1 MNRRICC
8 FTFLFSFFFIRGGAQ
23 VKYDAFHYGTEDGLP
38 QKTVMDIIQDKKGFM
53 WFSTWDGICSFDGN
67 SFHAYKAVKN
77 GRRLMKNKMYL
88 DRYGFIWVRSHENDI
103 YRFDPRHETFS
114 TPNFTGILKK
124 EKFLAD
130 SVIVTSSGTLWF
142 INKHLGGICFKDSA
156 LTPTFIARRPNS
168 RIHDVYVDKEQNSW
182 LLTENGLYQLSSKP
196 EIINAY
202 FTNGQGFFCALETG
216 REIFFASRAG
226 RIYIYNKDSSKF
238 RLVTVETTKAIHSLK
253 KVDDNRLL
261 IAASSNEFF
270 IYDCRDGKIE
280 KHKLPDVLGH
290 QPVSILSVFIDHQKN
305 AWFETNRPSDI
316 FKFSTSSNTTKLFTV
331 KRGDLTNDNSFSA
344 RFMIWEDI
352 NNHLWI
358 NPSDGVFSFYNA
370 EKDQLMPVS
379 DLYPSNPSYAAM
391 VLYAAFSDKQGDLW
405 ISTRSQGLG
414 KIVFSDP
421 VFKTLTVNP
430 GGDNN
435 VRSIL
440 EDDQHRIW
448 IATKGQKIAVYS
460 PDLKKI
466 GYVTEDGEIGT
477 GKPLSGAAYTMMQ
490 DAHHNIWIGTKGNGV
505 YKLIPGS
512 SGKKFKISHF
522 LKDKKDPYSLSD
534 DKIYKIFAD
543 SRKRIWIGTYS
554 GGLNLA
560 DNDIEGRFYNLKNTF
575 TNYPVNY
582 AFVRDIAEDRSGKLY
597 VGTTQGLLVLSQN
610 SGKNGLFGLKG
621 YNQKLGS
628 KGFSG
633 LDVFNICTASNGKIY
648 IAVFG
653 GGMNVVAAKDAAGY
667 PATFFNYSE
676 ANGLASNL
684 TMQIKEDVQHRLW
697 IISESDVTRFDQSSR
712 SFENYNNINRLIKG
726 EIFSEGGVIIAR
738 SGQIMLGTTGGLVVG
753 DPYKIKK
760 DTFKTY
766 VALTGLQLA
775 NRNVPIGA
783 GSILS
788 QHIDDTKLLRLNYK
802 QNFITLE
809 FAALNFTDTKQIKYA
824 YKLDGVDSSWV
835 DTKERSAKYINLAP
849 GNYTFHVRSTNG
861 TGKWLDNDHML
872 EIKIVPAFWQTGWA
886 LLLYIVT
893 GLAIIFF
900 TARAAVLFFRMRDRL
915 QLEREQTDMK
925 TNFFTDISHEIRT
938 PLTMVVSPVEN
949 ILVNE
954 QINPAVHHQLQ
965 LVLKNAKRMLRLV
978 NQILDF
984 RKIQNQL
991 LYVSETAIGEYVSN
1005 IAVDFAESAKLEKI
1019 NLEVNDRSRGQ
1030 KIWVDPD
1037 SIEKMM
1043 FNLLSNAVKHTPPN
1057 KTIVVDIFR
1066 ADSQIAIQVKDS
1078 GAGMSSEILKKLFSR
1093 FVSYH
1098 PDKNKP
1104 STGIGLSIVKEIVE
1118 RHGAKIEVNSEEK
1131 KGSTFTIFFQTG
1143 RAHFK
1148 DVENVIFSD
1157 TMKVPGAHLSQ
1168 PHLLVPEQPEEPAG
1182 SDQETILLIED
1193 DNDLREY
1200 IAGLLAKNYH
1210 LLQAGDGVSG
1220 LTIAQKETPDFIISD
1235 IMMPEMNGIEF
1246 LDELRKQPGTSHIP
1260 LIFLTA
1266 KTDPD
1271 TEITAYEHGAD
1282 GFITKPFNTQMLK
1295 SRIKTIIEQRKR
1307 LYDSFHQQAES
1318 PNEKI
1323 LAQPNNHFIDANKR
1337 FLSAVKT
1344 EIENNISDNEFNV
1357 DALISAMSTSR
1368 SVFVKK
1374 IKSLTGQSPIEFM
1387 RQVKIRYAAKLIDTQ
1402 QHSIKEVS
1410 HLIGIN
1416 DTKYFSQRFKEIM
1429 GVLPSEYKNKNAQG
1443 NSE

>member
-1 MNRRICC
+1 
-8 FTFLFSFFFIRGGAQ
+8 
-23 VKYDAFHYGTEDGLP
+23 
-38 QKTVMDIIQDKKGFM
+38 
-53 WFSTWDGICSFDGN
+53 
-67 SFHAYKAVKN
+67 
-77 GRRLMKNKMYL
+77 
-88 DRYGFIWVRSHENDI
+88 
-103 YRFDPRHETFS
+103 
-114 TPNFTGILKK
+114 
-124 EKFLAD
+124 
-130 SVIVTSSGTLWF
+130 VIVTPLGAIWL
-142 INKHLGGICFKDSA
+142 IDKRLGGVCFKDSA
-156 LTPTFIARRPNS
+156 LTPTFIASPPNS
-168 RIHDVYVDKEQNSW
+168 RIRDVYVDKEQHTW
-182 LLTENGLYQLSSKP
+182 LLTENGLYRLYPKL
-196 EIINAY
+196 EIKKAY
-202 FTNGQGFFCALETG
+202 FSNGQGFFSALETG
-216 REIFFASRAG
+216 GEIWFASRAG
-226 RIYIYNKDSSKF
+226 SIYIYNKGSSKF
-238 RLVTVETTKAIHSLK
+238 RRITVNTTQTIQSLK
-253 KVDDNRLL
+253 KITDDRLL
-261 IAASSNEFF
+261 IVTAVNEFF
-270 IYDCRDGKIE
+270 IYDCRNDKME
-280 KHKLPDVLGH
+280 KHKLPDAAGNR
-290 QPVSILSVFIDHQKN
+290 PANILSVFIDHQKN
-305 AWFETNRPSDI
+305 AWFETNRSSDI
-316 FKFSTSSNTTKLFTV
+316 FKFSTTSNTIKLFTV
-331 KRGDLTNDNSFSA
+331 KKGDLTNDNSFSA
-344 RFMIWEDI
+344 PFMIWEDS

-370 EKDQLMPVS
+370 EKDQLVPVS
-379 DLYPSNPSYAAM
+379 HLYASNPGYPAT
-391 VLYAAFSDKQGDLW
+391 VLYAAFSDKQGNLW
-405 ISTRSQGLG
+405 TSTRSQGLE
-414 KIVFSDP
+414 KIIFSDP
-421 VFKTLTVNP
+421 VFTTLTVNP
-430 GGDNN
+430 DGNNN
-435 VRSIL
+435 VRSLL

-448 IATKGQKIAVYS
+448 VATKGQKIAVYA
-460 PDLKKI
+460 PDLKRI

-477 GKPLSGAAYTMMQ
+477 GKALSGAAYTMMQ
-490 DAHHNIWIGTKGNGV
+490 DGHHNIWIGTKGNGI

-512 SGKKFKISHF
+512 SDKKFKVKHF
-522 LKDKKDPYSLSD
+522 LNDKNDPFSLSD

-554 GGLNLA
+554 GGLNLV
-560 DNDIEGRFYNLKNTF
+560 DNDLEGRFYNFKNKF
-575 TNYPVNY
+575 INYPVNY
-582 AFVRDIAEDRSGKLY
+582 AFVRDIAEDSAGKLY
-597 VGTTQGLLVLSQN
+597 IGTTQGLLVLSEN
-610 SGKNGLFGLKG
+610 SGKNGLLGLKG
-621 YNQKLGS
+621 YSQKLGS
-628 KGFSG
+628 RGFLG
-633 LDVFNICTASNGKIY
+633 IDVYNICTASNGKIY

-653 GGMNVVAAKDAAGY
+653 GGMNVVAEQDAGGY
-667 PATFFNYSE
+667 PATFLNYSE

-697 IISESDVTRFDQSSR
+697 IISESDVTRFDPGSR
-712 SFENYNNINRLIKG
+712 SFENYNMINRLIKG
-726 EIFSEGGVIIAR
+726 EIFSEGGDIIAH
-738 SGQIMLGTTGGLVVG
+738 SGLIMLGTTGGLVVG

-766 VALTGLQLA
+766 VALTELQLA
-775 NRNVPIGA
+775 SRNVPIGA
-783 GSILS
+783 GSVLS
-788 QHIDDTKLLRLNYK
+788 QHIDDTKLLLLNYK
-802 QNFITLE
+802 QNFITFE

-824 YKLDGVDSSWV
+824 YKLDGVDSGWV

-849 GNYTFHVRSTNG
+849 GNYTLHVRSTNG

-893 GLAIIFF
+893 GLGIIFF

-938 PLTMVVSPVEN
+938 PLTMIVSPVEN

-954 QINPAVHHQLQ
+954 QINSAVSQQLQ

-991 LYVSETAIGEYVSN
+991 LYLSETAVGNYISN
-1005 IAVDFAESAKLEKI
+1005 IAVDFAESAKLEGIK
-1019 NLEVNDRSRGQ
+1019 LEVNDRSFGQ

-1057 KTIVVDIFR
+1057 KTIAVDIFPV
-1066 ADSQIAIQVKDS
+1066 DSQIAIQVKDS
-1078 GAGMSSEILKKLFSR
+1078 GSGMSNEILKKLFNR

-1118 RHGAKIEVNSEEK
+1118 RHRAKIEVNSEEK
-1131 KGSTFTIFFQTG
+1131 KGSTFTMFFQTG
-1143 RAHFK
+1143 REHLK
-1148 DVENVIFSD
+1148 DVENVVFND
-1157 TMKVPGAHLSQ
+1157 TMRGTVAHLNQ
-1168 PHLLVPEQPEEPAG
+1168 PHLLVPEQPEEPAN

-1193 DNDLREY
+1193 DKDLREY

-1210 LLQAGDGVSG
+1210 LLQAGDGISA
-1220 LTIAQKETPDFIISD
+1220 LTIAQNETPDFIISD
-1235 IMMPEMNGIEF
+1235 IMMPGMNGIEF

-1266 KTDPD
+1266 KTDPA
-1271 TEITAYEHGAD
+1271 TEIIAYEHGAD

-1318 PNEKI
+1318 PNEKR
-1323 LAQPNNHFIDANKR
+1323 ADQPNNHFIDAHKR
-1337 FLSAVKT
+1337 FLLAVKT
-1344 EIENNISDNEFNV
+1344 EIEKNINDNEFNV

-1387 RQVKIRYAAKLIDTQ
+1387 RQIKIRYAAKLIDTQ

-1443 NSE
+1443 NREQHR